1 MKITTGQNLP
11 EFKYLCLGKR
21 DLYLW
26 QNGVILGHANRASS
40 TGLALVLKKKV
51 EGVQYRE
58 IHSKGI
64 PAINLHSSFRIS
76 MDTQLTG
83 LGPPYA

>member
-1 MKITTGQNLP
+1 MAKWSDFRTCKQG
-11 EFKYLCLGKR
+11 FK
-21 DLYLW
+21 
-26 QNGVILGHANRASS
+26 NRI
-40 TGLALVLKKKV
+40 GLSLKKKKV

-58 IHSKGI
+58 IYSKGI